1 VRWCHVGGKLA
12 SQAQGHGRA
21 AREVRRENE
30 QRGEEPE
37 HVRWQGLSLIAWAFT
52 YRVRAVFKPAGP
64 AALVVMAPE
73 VCELALVL
81 WVETLAV
88 LGRMSRNM
96 QHRVRTQAQAWHRAA
111 CTEALQWCSR
121 SQWHEMQSNSHCVLA
136 VVLVSLV
143 LAGCCQVPSRALEV
157 PEPVLEPVAET
168 LPETHAAPCL
178 AQCMRD
184 AMLERLQ
191 ASVERALGTVQRAQ
205 ATLDTAHDALHA
217 ARNRMAVDCHEALC

>member
-1 VRWCHVGGKLA
+1 MRER
-12 SQAQGHGRA
+12 QAQGHGRR

-37 HVRWQGLSLIAWAFT
+37 HVRWQGLPLIAWAFT

-64 AALVVMAPE
+64 AALVVMTPD
-73 VCELALVL
+73 VCAVALVL
-81 WVETLAV
+81 WAEALAV
-88 LGRMSRNM
+88 LGRVFDTL

-143 LAGCCQVPSRALEV
+143 LAGCCQVPSRALEL

-191 ASVERALGTVQRAQ
+191 ASVERALGTVERAH

-217 ARNRMAVDCHEALC
+217 ARNRMAVDCHEEHTLC